1 MPLIFLAGLAA
12 GTLIAVLAVLAE
24 HSNIAVGAYAL
35 SGNGALIV
43 PAILAPWAVYWGW
56 TGVLARGGRALEMAV
71 FVAGLHFGVGVAI
84 VLDAFFYPSDQELKL
99 LEALPGLLLTGTI
112 FVIPGALLA
121 GLAYWLFTTRLTV
134 TGWTL
139 FAAGFIAAVLV
150 IAYWIGLGILAGIC
164 VAAARRDPPRRARIG
179 FALLV
184 LLVVIGNL
192 PYFPGLFA

>member
-24 HSNIAVGAYAL
+24 HSDIALGAYAL

-43 PAILAPWAVYWGW
+43 PAILAPWALYWGW

-71 FVAGLHFGVGVAI
+71 FTAGLHFGVGIAI
-84 VLDAFFYPSDQELKL
+84 VLDALFYPQRSGLTILD
-99 LEALPGLLLTGTI
+99 ALPGLLLTGTI

-121 GLAYWLFTTRLTV
+121 GLTYWLFTTRLTV
-134 TGWTL
+134 TSWTL

-150 IAYWIGLGILAGIC
+150 IVYWIGLGILAGIC
-164 VAAARRDPPRRARIG
+164 VAAARHDPSRRVRIG
-179 FALLV
+179 LALLV
-184 LLVVIGNL
+184 LLLVIGNL